1 MGNSTYDFAQNN
13 TDFEDSF
20 DDNSTESDEP
30 EDSLYYYDNMVKS
43 FDDQSEVD
51 DWILSILNADD
62 FANDT
67 YLNF

>member
-30 EDSLYYYDNMVKS
+30 EDSFYYYDNKVKS

-51 DWILSILNADD
+51 DWVLSILNADD

>member
-1 MGNSTYDFAQNN
+1 LGNSTYDVTQNN
-13 TDFEDSF
+13 TDFEDSI
-20 DDNSTESDEP
+20 DDNSTQPDEP
-30 EDSLYYYDNMVKS
+30 EDTFYYYDNKVRS
-43 FDDQSEVD
+43 FNDQSEVD